1 MRCNSQSGPLC
12 TSEWRLYSFAWS
24 GYLACLLACFG
35 FARVHPPLRFPRFRW
50 PLRGPFGWSG
60 FCWLPLGFG
69 LSCLFWGSPCV
80 SPGCLLFAVG
90 LFVPGGGRA
99 LEWFVAGAACCWRG
113 RFWLLALLLLLPQL
127 LCAVYLGGSSVQSLH
142 TSPVPRGVFCNSA
155 IKAAESDHEMVVQS
169 LVQTRQELRDQV
181 SLLFYQWL
189 GIHKG
194 PCEAGGW

>member
-1 MRCNSQSGPLC
+1 M
-12 TSEWRLYSFAWS
+12 
-24 GYLACLLACFG
+24 
-35 FARVHPPLRFPRFRW
+35 HPPLRFPRFRW

-60 FCWLPLGFG
+60 VCWLPLGFG

-99 LEWFVAGAACCWRG
+99 LEWFVVGAACCWRG

-127 LCAVYLGGSSVQSLH
+127 LCAVYLGAVQFKVYTLLPSLEE
-142 TSPVPRGVFCNSA
+142 FSA
-155 IKAAESDHEMVVQS
+155 IPPSKPQRVIMRWSFNLWCRHGKNCEIKFPFFSTSGLA
-169 LVQTRQELRDQV
+169 
-181 SLLFYQWL
+181 F
-189 GIHKG
+189 IKG